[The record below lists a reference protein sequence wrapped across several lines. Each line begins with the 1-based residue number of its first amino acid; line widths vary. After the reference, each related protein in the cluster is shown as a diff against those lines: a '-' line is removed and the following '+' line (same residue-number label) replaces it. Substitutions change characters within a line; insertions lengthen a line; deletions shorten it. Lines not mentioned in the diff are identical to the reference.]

1 MLALSRR
8 SPLAERPVGPVG
20 IVFLLIGAFVMLAPF
35 YFMFVFATQP
45 RSEIFSVPPPL
56 WFGDYFWHNLEFLTT
71 KIPLWKNLWECF
83 AKPQRKGW
91 C

>member
-45 RSEIFSVPPPL
+45 RASMIMNVGIMPKKAGIIMVAMTRAKSCFL
-56 WFGDYFWHNLEFLTT
+56 NL
-71 KIPLWKNLWECF
+71 NS
-83 AKPQRKGW
+83 
-91 C
+91 